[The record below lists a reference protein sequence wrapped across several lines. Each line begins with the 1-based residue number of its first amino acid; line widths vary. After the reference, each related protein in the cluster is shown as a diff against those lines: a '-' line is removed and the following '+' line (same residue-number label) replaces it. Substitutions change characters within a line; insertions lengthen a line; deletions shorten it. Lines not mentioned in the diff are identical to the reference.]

1 VAAVKAQSTSAYT
14 DSLTG
19 ITFQQY
25 ATTNFSFGIATPSS
39 PSDEF
44 IAQIVAP
51 ITGWAG
57 ISFGGSM
64 VDSLLLTAWA
74 NEGSMVQEFRMAR
87 QA

>member
-1 VAAVKAQSTSAYT
+1 VAAVKAQSTSSYT

-39 PSDEF
+39 PTDEF

-51 ITGWAG
+51 VTGWAG
-57 ISFGGSM
+57 ISFGGAM
-64 VDSLLLTAWA
+64 VDSLILTGWS
-74 NEGSMVQEFRMAR
+74 NDGSIVREFRMAR